1 MKRILFLAIPI
12 AATLASCSNNE
23 ITEGSNTPNDG
34 RKPIEV
40 TTYTPR
46 TTRYFNATEATS
58 STLTEQGGGF
68 SLTAA
73 TGREEYIFEEKLF
86 YANAQGSKCSS
97 ANGEIF
103 YWPEEGTVTF
113 YAYAPMADGTQTD
126 DPDIC
131 TLDAYNDVLYVTP
144 DGETDVI
151 AAYTTVDATE
161 TGGTVSLAFQHVLA
175 QVQLNVSRNA
185 TGLPENAVFQLD
197 SISIYAA
204 TTSTVFLDNG
214 SISGNSS
221 ISKYFTFYNRITGM
235 DKPIILSD
243 NPSKVAT
250 GMLSAFGTMVPK
262 DNPTAETSC
271 PIAVAYSVTI
281 GASTRQYVKRGN
293 INLIA
298 GYKNVVNI
306 TVSSDKPISI
316 TAEVGEWKEGETQ
329 EIAFNGGSGSS
340 AGGSTFDA
348 NGHEY
353 VDLGLPSGLLWAK
366 TNIGSSSP
374 EGYGNYY
381 GWGETKAYGEEDT
394 SNATNYSYT
403 ATQGTATYTKSYYG
417 WETYKY
423 CDGTNN
429 SFTKYYS
436 SVDNKKTLDAEDDAA
451 SVNWGGSWRMPTLR
465 EFQELFNN
473 CTRERTDDYNGTGVA
488 GFVFT
493 SSNGNSIFLPAA
505 GCRYEAGLDD
515 ATVVC
520 YYWSSTV
527 STQNALLDDALAMLL
542 ASDIQQAET
551 YCDRSLGIPVRAVI
565 KP

>member
-1 MKRILFLAIPI
+1 MKRILLLAISM

-23 ITEGSNTPNDG
+23 IGESSNLLGEGN
-34 RKPIEV
+34 KPIEV

-58 STLTEQGGGF
+58 STLTEAGGGF

-86 YANAQGSKCSS
+86 YADAQGSKCSS

-113 YAYAPMADGTQTD
+113 YAYAPMADDTQTD

-161 TGGTVSLAFQHVLA
+161 TDGTVSLAFQHVLA

-204 TTSTVFLDNG
+204 TTSTVFLNNG
-214 SISGNSS
+214 NILGNSS

-316 TAEVGEWKEGETQ
+316 TAEVGEWDEAPVQDVNFADNGNS
-329 EIAFNGGSGSS
+329 NGGGQ
-340 AGGSTFDA
+340 ATPQ
-348 NGHEY
+348 Y
-353 VDLGLPSGLLWAK
+353 VNMGTELLWATCNLGATK
-366 TNIGSSSP
+366 P
-374 EGYGNYY
+374 EEYGNYFA
-381 GWGETKAYGEEDT
+381 WGEITPNKEYYAWDNYRWGTSRNSLTKYITDD
-394 SNATNYSYT
+394 
-403 ATQGTATYTKSYYG
+403 YYG
-417 WETYKY
+417 T
-423 CDGTNN
+423 
-429 SFTKYYS
+429 
-436 SVDNKKTLDAEDDAA
+436 VDNKTTLEAADDAA
-451 SVNWGGSWRMPTLR
+451 AQILGDGWRMPTIAEWNALLDIC
-465 EFQELFNN
+465 EATWTTINGVSGFQL
-473 CTRERTDDYNGTGVA
+473 TSDYG
-488 GFVFT
+488 
-493 SSNGNSIFLPAA
+493 SIFLPAA
-505 GCRYEAGLDD
+505 GANTGEVLNEFGR
-515 ATVVC
+515 
-520 YYWSSTV
+520 YWSSTL
-527 STQNALLDDALAMLL
+527 SEYGGSECAQNVNFNDAGISVNSEDEDYRYYGYSIRPVKDLD
-542 ASDIQQAET
+542 
-551 YCDRSLGIPVRAVI
+551 
-565 KP
+565 

>member
-1 MKRILFLAIPI
+1 MNRINIW
-12 AATLASCSNNE
+12 AAFAAVTLAGCANEE
-23 ITEGSNTPNDG
+23 ITEQSNLPVSDGG

-46 TTRYFNATEATS
+46 TTRYFNATEATA

-86 YANAQGSKCSS
+86 YADAQGSKCSS

-113 YAYAPMADGTQTD
+113 YAYAPMAQTGADGL
-126 DPDIC
+126 C

-161 TGGTVSLAFQHVLA
+161 TDGTVSLAFQHVLA

-214 SISGNSS
+214 NISGNSS

-298 GYKNVVNI
+298 GYLNKINI

-316 TAEVGEWKEGETQ
+316 TAEVDEWREEDEPQEVTLVDAAPVDNSGVDNEGRPY
-329 EIAFNGGSGSS
+329 I
-340 AGGSTFDA
+340 
-348 NGHEY
+348 
-353 VDLGLPSGLLWAK
+353 DLGLPSGTLWA
-366 TNIGSSSP
+366 TYNIGTEDP
-374 EGYGNYY
+374 EDPEDGGTFFA
-381 GWGETKAYGEEDT
+381 WGETESKDDFT
-394 SNATNYSYT
+394 DNYHFY
-403 ATQGTATYTKSYYG
+403 QDGVDD
-417 WETYKY
+417 KY
-423 CDGTNN
+423 SMSEGKNR
-429 SFTKYYS
+429 
-436 SVDNKKTLDAEDDAA
+436 LDPEDDAA
-451 SVNWGGSWRMPTLR
+451 TQNWGDDWCMPSV
-465 EFQELFNN
+465 EQAQELNDE
-473 CTRERTDDYNGTGVA
+473 TYVTQEWTQVGEMYGLKI
-488 GFVFT
+488 T
-493 SSNGNSIFLPAA
+493 SKTFPENYIFLPAA
-505 GCRYEAGLDD
+505 GLHWPGSDIQAVGTYGYYWTNEKYPNSDSSGICYRVTDGENIGLDD
-515 ATVVC
+515 
-520 YYWSSTV
+520 
-527 STQNALLDDALAMLL
+527 TQLRISGFL
-542 ASDIQQAET
+542 I
-551 YCDRSLGIPVRAVI
+551 RAVR
-565 KP
+565 KQN